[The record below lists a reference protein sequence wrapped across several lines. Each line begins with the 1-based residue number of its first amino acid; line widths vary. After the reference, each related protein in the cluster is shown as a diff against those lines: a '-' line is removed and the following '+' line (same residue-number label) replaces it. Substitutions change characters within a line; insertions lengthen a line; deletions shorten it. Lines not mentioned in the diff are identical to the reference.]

1 MYTAI
6 SADGTSIG
14 FAKTGTGPPLVLVHG
29 TTADHTRWTPILPRF
44 EPHFTVYAMD
54 RRGRGGSGDAPDYDL
69 IREAQDVAAVV
80 DAAAAEQGQSV
91 NVLGH
96 SFGALCSLES
106 ALLTHNVR
114 RLVLYEPP
122 IPTGVEM
129 YPPGILDRIDAA
141 IEGGHNEAALTIF
154 FREVVGMPDHEF
166 EVYRRLPVW
175 RTRIALAP
183 TIAREAYYD
192 QKYELHPERLVAIQ
206 IPTLLLVGGDSPESM
221 RAGAATVHAAIPGSR
236 VVTLAGQQHVAMD
249 TDPALFTT
257 EVLGFLLDSQ

>member
-1 MYTAI
+1 MYTVT

-14 FAKTGTGPPLVLVHG
+14 FTKTGTGPPLVLVHG
-29 TTADHTRWTPILPRF
+29 TTADHTRWTPILPSF
-44 EPHFTVYAMD
+44 ERHFTVYAVD

-80 DAAAAEQGQSV
+80 DSAAAEQGQSV

-141 IEGGHNEAALTIF
+141 IEGGHNEAALEIF
-154 FREVVGMPDHEF
+154 FREIVGMPDHKF
-166 EVYRRLPVW
+166 EAYRQRAVW

-183 TIAREAYYD
+183 TIAREVYYD
-192 QKYELHPERLVAIQ
+192 QKYELHPERFVAIQ
-206 IPTLLLVGGDSPESM
+206 VPTLLLVGGDSPEPM
-221 RAGAATVHAAIPGSR
+221 RAGAAAVHAAIPSSR
-236 VVTLAGQQHVAMD
+236 VVSLAGQQHVAMD
-249 TDPALFTT
+249 TDPALFTS
-257 EVLGFLLDSQ
+257 EVLKFLLDAE